1 VQAGKK
7 MADVN
12 LIVEVAGVTF
22 KNPVAAASGIITR
35 SVHSVRKCVE
45 AGVGA
50 VVTKSISFV
59 SGVSGGKW
67 LLPRPAIWLLDK
79 YGDPGSSQNISIG
92 NLPDKRGVEF
102 VQEIKPIT
110 EDAGAILIA
119 NMNLMGD
126 LDAFSEK
133 EALDRA
139 GDLAKRLES
148 AGADMIEVMRACPID
163 IGRQEGGNWEEA
175 SDAVYTEKIIRALRE
190 AVSIPFYLKLQTDF
204 TAANVKRFEKAG
216 VSAHCVYS
224 LLPATVIDV
233 ETGMPILPFPQPYYG
248 RGITA
253 HENYQTARL
262 ASLTKCPIVT
272 SGGTMKGRDVI
283 ERLMCGGT
291 IIQVM
296 TAAMRYGPKVFAG
309 MIDELRSFMLRKGY
323 KSVKDMVG
331 IAVPHVN
338 NPEEYAKFVQDRQV
352 PREAMA
358 MTIDKAR
365 CTGCG
370 QCEFCPYGAMV
381 MKDGFPKWKSKS
393 CEFCGLCQTICP
405 ADAIAIRLKSMGTS

>member
-1 VQAGKK
+1 MV
-7 MADVN
+7 DVD
-12 LIVEVAGVTF
+12 LTVTIEGVTF
-22 KNPVAAASGIITR
+22 KNPIAAASGIITR
-35 SVHSVRKCVE
+35 SVHSVERCIE

-50 VVTKSISFV
+50 VVTKSITFV

-92 NLPDKRGVEF
+92 NLPDKQGVEF
-102 VQEIKPIT
+102 VKQIKPIT
-110 EDAGAILIA
+110 KGAGAVLIA

-126 LDAFSEK
+126 LDTFTEE
-133 EALDRA
+133 EALERT
-139 GDLAKRLES
+139 GDLARKLEA

-163 IGRQEGGNWEEA
+163 VGRQSGGDWGEA
-175 SDAVYTEKIIRALRE
+175 SDVDYTEKIIRTLKA
-190 AVSIPFYLKLQTDF
+190 AISIPFYLKLHTDVTF
-204 TAANVKRFEKAG
+204 SNIKRFENAG
-216 VSAHCVYS
+216 VAAHCVYS
-224 LLPATVIDV
+224 LLPATVIDI
-233 ETGMPILPFPQPYYG
+233 ETGRPILPFPQPYYG

-262 ASLTKCPIVT
+262 ASVAECPIVT

-291 IIQVM
+291 IVQVM
-296 TAAMRYGPKVFAG
+296 TAAMRYGPQVFAD
-309 MIDELRSFMLRKGY
+309 MIDELKSFMLRKGY
-323 KSVKDMVG
+323 GSVKDIIG

-338 NPEEYAKFVQDRQV
+338 NPEEYAQFIEERQV

-358 MTIDKAR
+358 MTIDKPK

-370 QCEFCPYGAMV
+370 QCTVCPYGAMV
-381 MKDGFPKWKSKS
+381 MKDGFPKWDSKI
-393 CEFCGLCQTICP
+393 CEFCGICQTICP
-405 ADAIAIRLKSMGTS
+405 VDAIEIRLRTKSKEN

>member
-1 VQAGKK
+1 
-7 MADVN
+7 MADVD
-12 LIVEVAGVTF
+12 LTCRIAGVTF
-22 KNPVAAASGIITR
+22 KNPVAAASGVITR
-35 SVHSVRKCVE
+35 SVYGVRKCVE

-92 NLPDKRGVEF
+92 NLPDDRGVEF
-102 VQEIKPIT
+102 VEEIKPIT
-110 EDAGAILIA
+110 EAAAVVLIA

-126 LDAFSEK
+126 LDTFPEA

-139 GDLAKRLES
+139 ADLAGRLEA

-163 IGRQEGGNWEEA
+163 VGRQSGGNWGDV
-175 SDAVYTEKIIRALRE
+175 SDADYTVKLIKTLKKALR
-190 AVSIPFYLKLQTDF
+190 IPFYLKLHTDA
-204 TAANVKRFEKAG
+204 TVAHVETFEQAG

-224 LLPATVIDV
+224 LLPATVIDI
-233 ETGMPILPFPQPYYG
+233 ETGKPVLPYPQPYYG

-262 ASLTKCPIVT
+262 ASVATRPIVT

-291 IIQVM
+291 IVQVM
-296 TAAMRYGPKVFAG
+296 TAAMRYGPTIFTD
-309 MIDELRSFMLRKGY
+309 MIAELRSFLLRKDY
-323 KSVKDMVG
+323 ERARDIVG

-338 NPEEYAKFVQDRQV
+338 NPAEYARFVEERQV

-358 MTIDKAR
+358 MTIDTAK
-365 CTGCG
+365 CTGCA
-370 QCEFCPYGAMV
+370 QCAVCPYGAMV
-381 MKDGFPKWKSKS
+381 MKNGFPKWQAKL
-393 CEFCGLCQTICP
+393 CEFCGICQTVCP
-405 ADAIAIRLKSMGTS
+405 ADAITIRRRTGPTPM

>member
-1 VQAGKK
+1 
-7 MADVN
+7 MA
-12 LIVEVAGVTF
+12 EVDLTCRISGVTF

-35 SVHSVRKCVE
+35 SVQGVRKCIE

-50 VVTKSISFV
+50 IVTKSISFV

-92 NLPDKRGVEF
+92 NLPDNRGAEF
-102 VQEIKPIT
+102 VREIKPIT
-110 EDAGAILIA
+110 EAAGAVLIA

-126 LDAFSEK
+126 LDTFPEE
-133 EALDRA
+133 EALDKA
-139 GDLAKRLES
+139 ADLAKKLEA

-163 IGRQEGGNWEEA
+163 VGRQSGGDWGEA
-175 SDAVYTEKIIRALRE
+175 SDPAYTEKIIKSLKK

-204 TAANVKRFEKAG
+204 TVANMKRFEEAG

-224 LLPATVIDV
+224 LLPATVIDI
-233 ETGMPILPFPQPYYG
+233 ETGRPILPFPQPYYG

-262 ASLTKCPIVT
+262 ASVATCPIVT

-283 ERLMCGGT
+283 ERLMCGGA

-296 TAAMRYGPKVFAG
+296 TAAMRYGPQVFAD
-309 MIDELRSFMLRKGY
+309 MIDELRSFMMRKGY
-323 KSVKDMVG
+323 ERVQDIMG

-338 NPEEYAKFVQDRQV
+338 NPKEYARFVEERQV

-358 MTIDKAR
+358 MTIDKAK

-370 QCEFCPYGAMV
+370 QCEVCPYGAMV
-381 MKDGFPKWKSKS
+381 MKDGFPKWESKV

-405 ADAIAIRLKSMGTS
+405 ADAIAIRFKTMGTVN